1 MAVAEGVLEGG
12 RACWATMDSSRLL
25 GRAQAEGLMVFAQD
39 SRLVVRGPES
49 AGQDLVQEL
58 LRRKTELMPLVPVL
72 GPDERERFE
81 ERAAIAE
88 YDGGLTQLE
97 AEWLAW
103 EEFLA
108 RRA

>member
-1 MAVAEGVLEGG
+1 M
-12 RACWATMDSSRLL
+12 
-25 GRAQAEGLMVFAQD
+25 
-39 SRLVVRGPES
+39 
-49 AGQDLVQEL
+49 QEL

-108 RRA
+108 RRS